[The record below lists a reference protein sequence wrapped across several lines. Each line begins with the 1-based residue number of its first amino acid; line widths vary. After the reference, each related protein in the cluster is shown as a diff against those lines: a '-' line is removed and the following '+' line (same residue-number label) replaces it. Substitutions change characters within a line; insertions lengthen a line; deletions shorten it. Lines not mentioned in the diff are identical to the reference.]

1 MVKNLPANAETTG
14 DAETIPGW
22 GRSPGGGN
30 GNPLQYSFWDN
41 PMDREDCQSADHGIA
56 KS

>member
-1 MVKNLPANAETTG
+1 MVKNLPADTETTG
-14 DAETIPGW
+14 DAETTPGW
-22 GRSPGGGN
+22 GRSTGGGN

-41 PMDREDCQSADHGIA
+41 PVDREDRQAKDHGIA

>member
-14 DAETIPGW
+14 DAETTPGW
-22 GRSPGGGN
+22 RKSTGGGN
-30 GNPLQYSFWDN
+30 GIPFQYSCWDN
-41 PMDREDCQSADHGIA
+41 PMDRDDWQATDGGIA